1 MENLSTLNNFFDGR
15 DESWFY
21 LITVEIEARGAA
33 SVVPL
38 MLSIDAIQ
46 RYNEEKELATLRTI
60 RLKTRTESNI
70 SFLSDNTHE
79 SNDVDSIDYR
89 NVRNGREDSNWNI
102 DDCLQ
107 RKLLRSSNNNLNG
120 KEDEDEEDEGDIR
133 DEEALMGELTV
144 MNVSVYVS
152 LQLRKIAT
160 SIKVCNNDDC
170 FLASY
175 YYFFVIILKDT
186 LLAVT
191 INILRMLII
200 IFIIISTIII
210 IIIFFFY

>member
-210 IIIFFFY
+210 IIFFFY